1 MFIVLE
7 PLLGGDLRCGLFHH
21 KHILEFLIIYF
32 ADIRFHSQIPFWFK
46 NEWTT
51 KKYEPIIIEF
61 FYDISNYSCL
71 FFCIAITVASREV
84 CTIKLKMNE
93 RFFIDNQIFR

>member
-21 KHILEFLIIYF
+21 KHILEFLITYF

-46 NEWTT
+46 NKWNT

-61 FYDISNYSCL
+61 FLRNIELQLSL
-71 FFCIAITVASREV
+71 FLLAITVASY
-84 CTIKLKMNE
+84 
-93 RFFIDNQIFR
+93 